1 MGKGKGG
8 RGGYYNNTR
17 SLLKKRDMQD
27 IRGRIEWIVP
37 RVYASIACE
46 LWDMGW
52 DADQIQ
58 ELFRKSQERL
68 DDSTRNGWDM
78 LQNVEEVIGIPVT
91 YFRERGNI
99 V

>member
-1 MGKGKGG
+1 MGKHV
-8 RGGYYNNTR
+8 GGYYNNTR
-17 SLLKKRDMQD
+17 SMLKKKDMMD

-46 LWDMGW
+46 LWDMGL

-58 ELFRKSQERL
+58 DLFRKSQERWE
-68 DDSTRNGWDM
+68 DSTCNGWDM
-78 LQNVEEVIGIPVT
+78 LKNVEEVTGVPVT